1 MFHMHVEVAS
11 HICIYWTKGQA
22 ILSLITHIKLL
33 ASIQFIFH
41 MINDNIN
48 RPTTYISR
56 PIVLLIL
63 IWLHKVVVK
72 VLDRWLSAHV
82 LNNIRQI
89 RAKVS
94 LYIYRDDSMEPI
106 VYVAMWWIT
115 ECSVTK
121 MMGRGRAHKLQSQ
134 HSSGKRV
141 YMKQGGREI

>member
-1 MFHMHVEVAS
+1 MRVWLFFFMDNTLSNPPYACDRG
-11 HICIYWTKGQA
+11 ITYMYILDKLKGQA
-22 ILSLITHIKLL
+22 ILSLIITHIKLL

-89 RAKVS
+89 RAKVL
-94 LYIYRDDSMEPI
+94 LYIERWFDGTNRVRS
-106 VYVAMWWIT
+106 YVVNHRMF
-115 ECSVTK
+115 CDQND
-121 MMGRGRAHKLQSQ
+121 G
-134 HSSGKRV
+134 
-141 YMKQGGREI
+141 